1 MPTAIATDLAPLP
14 DERFDIDV
22 QDDNRGTALV
32 NPRRLPLPQQT
43 TLVDYLERIATA
55 LESTVPF
62 HPMAVQPLR
71 PSGKDLVP
79 GLSSEDRKHLRNVE
93 SDIAEM
99 KAELVQIKELLSAD
113 RGEVVKEVYTVDE
126 AAEKTK
132 YQPFTIR
139 QACNKGRI
147 KEAYKGRDHAWRIP
161 RASLLDIVSNGLPPE

>member
-1 MPTAIATDLAPLP
+1 MPTAIVTDLAPLP

-62 HPMAVQPLR
+62 SPMAVQRLR

-79 GLSSEDRKHLRNVE
+79 GLSSEDRKHLRNME

-113 RGEVVKEVYTVDE
+113 RGEVVKEAYTVDE
-126 AAEKTK
+126 VAEKTK
-132 YQPFTIR
+132 YQAVYDSAGVQQR
-139 QACNKGRI
+139 ADQRGVQGQR
-147 KEAYKGRDHAWRIP
+147 P
-161 RASLLDIVSNGLPPE
+161 RLAHPAGITS